1 MNDWSPVL
9 GVPLWF
15 FLFILPSFICLS
27 ALLKPKVFRSW
38 LTPIWPWLDKL
49 YRLSGLIASCFMVL
63 ILLLIV
69 AQMIARWSNV
79 SFPGSTE
86 FAGYAM
92 ACTSFFALAFA
103 LTTGA
108 HIRVSVFLNLNDWL
122 KFRLDVLAMYVAAF
136 IATYFAR
143 YAIKTNQFS
152 AMLNDTTQG
161 QDQVPQW
168 AVNIVS
174 MLGSWPTAWGE
185 IWSQP
190 TNVWVY
196 TPMWLPQLA
205 MSIGSTLL
213 AIAVWDHL
221 IRLLATRESQIKMES
236 IE

>member
-108 HIRVSVFLNLNDWL
+108 HIRVSVFLNLNDLL

-190 TNVWVY
+190 ANVWVY

>member
-1 MNDWSPVL
+1 M
-9 GVPLWF
+9 
-15 FLFILPSFICLS
+15 
-27 ALLKPKVFRSW
+27 
-38 LTPIWPWLDKL
+38 
-49 YRLSGLIASCFMVL
+49 L

-190 TNVWVY
+190 ANVWVY